1 MKSFL
6 ISFRIIHTRM
16 FLYLHKVLT
25 LYSKQPI
32 YNSDFV
38 LLHIHCLGV
47 IVLDI
52 EVIRLLES
60 PRAMSVYILKS
71 VIGSDVFCTLISPT
85 FTCSFIQIARLFS
98 VNTLIH
104 RTRHEST
111 AWLNYEWVFFV
122 SYSLAYITIY
132 KNKYKIKINCILKNK
147 LQHILACKNR
157 M

>member
-1 MKSFL
+1 MA
-6 ISFRIIHTRM
+6 
-16 FLYLHKVLT
+16 
-25 LYSKQPI
+25 KQPI

-38 LLHIHCLGV
+38 LLHIRCLGV

-147 LQHILACKNR
+147 LQHILACKNQ